1 MAGTISIL
9 DNAPRLV
16 ITKTGEISVAL
27 AATQGP
33 AGPGTAPEG
42 TAIKSTGETGGSKF
56 LREDGD
62 GTCSWQEITAVGDLL
77 SSNNLSDV
85 ASASTSR
92 QNLGLGTAA
101 VAASSDFAPALGV
114 DDNYVTDAEKVVIGN
129 TSGTNTGD
137 QDLSGLAVKAN
148 NLSDLASASAA
159 RTNLGLGT
167 AATSAS
173 TDFAAALG
181 VDDNYVTDAEKVV
194 IGNTSGTNTGD
205 QDLSAL
211 ATKANV
217 LERDNTD
224 VFTPTTDY
232 HPATKKYV
240 DDNAGGSGDL
250 LAANNLSDLAN
261 AATARTNLGLGTAAT
276 SASTDFAP
284 ALGAD
289 DNYVTDAEK
298 VVIGN
303 TSGTNTGDQ
312 DLSGLAVKANNL
324 SDLASASAARTNLGL
339 GTAATSA
346 STDFAPALGADDN
359 YVTDAEKVVIGNTSG
374 TNTGDQDLSGLAVK
388 ANNLSDLTSA
398 ATARTNL
405 GLGTAATSASTDF
418 APALGA
424 DDNYVTDAEKVVIGN
439 TSGTNTGDQD
449 LSGLAVK
456 ANNLSD
462 LVSASAARTNLGLG
476 TAATSASTDFASAT
490 APFWVEV
497 VLTAAGAD
505 IATGIKVGLLTH
517 TVAGTITD
525 FKIVCDPANEP
536 SAAAV
541 QVDMNS
547 LDLSTGAAT
556 SRLSAVAS
564 IATSANVSTG
574 GTISGTQT
582 VAFGDQTSF
591 DIDQGSDGKE
601 LRGLVQITPSS

>member
-591 DIDQGSDGKE
+591 DIDQGRDGKE